1 MMMEK
6 GFPYPWGSTPVPPW
20 RRVPNAQRWFT
31 HEVFFHT
38 LEREVN
44 DMNLVEI
51 ADQGNDLE
59 TLKQLRHKIAQ
70 TIDESK
76 SGRDI
81 ASLSRQLQKV
91 MDAIK
96 ELEAL
101 EKANAEDTILDIV
114 RRKKAQRVRDEQRR
128 TPYESDL

>member
-1 MMMEK
+1 
-6 GFPYPWGSTPVPPW
+6 
-20 RRVPNAQRWFT
+20 
-31 HEVFFHT
+31 
-38 LEREVN
+38 
-44 DMNLVEI
+44 MNLVEI
-51 ADQGNDLE
+51 ADKGNDLE
-59 TLKQLRHKIAQ
+59 TLKQLRHKIAE
-70 TIDESK
+70 TIEESK

-101 EKANAEDTILDIV
+101 EKANAEDTILEIV

>member
-1 MMMEK
+1 
-6 GFPYPWGSTPVPPW
+6 
-20 RRVPNAQRWFT
+20 
-31 HEVFFHT
+31 
-38 LEREVN
+38 
-44 DMNLVEI
+44 MNLVEI